1 MAKDDQVSLRYS
13 AEGSHD
19 GEPYKGKY
27 TAFSIHLDF
36 YFHLGI
42 KATGRKAKWTAAGL
56 FKLENG
62 KITL

>member
-1 MAKDDQVSLRYS
+1 MESPTKVNINCYNLY
-13 AEGSHD
+13 HD
-19 GEPYKGKY
+19 L
-27 TAFSIHLDF
+27 H
-36 YFHLGI
+36 FHSGI